1 MSREEIYQLNAKLE
15 EMQELFNTRWEAMI
29 QQTSG
34 VASDVKSL
42 RQDFQRHME
51 EDRAFKEEMRP
62 VLHGK
67 RLFVYLAD
75 FMKYLGIPVF
85 ALIGVFVW
93 FFKKEI

>member
-1 MSREEIYQLNAKLE
+1 MSRDDVETLSRKLE
-15 EMQELFNTRWEAMI
+15 EIQEVFNDRWEKMI

-42 RQDFQRHME
+42 RYDFNQHMT

-67 RLFVYLAD
+67 RFFSYFRD
-75 FMKYLGIPVF
+75 FIKYWGIPS
-85 ALIGVFVW
+85 GVIVTAVYW
-93 FFKKEI
+93 IWNKL